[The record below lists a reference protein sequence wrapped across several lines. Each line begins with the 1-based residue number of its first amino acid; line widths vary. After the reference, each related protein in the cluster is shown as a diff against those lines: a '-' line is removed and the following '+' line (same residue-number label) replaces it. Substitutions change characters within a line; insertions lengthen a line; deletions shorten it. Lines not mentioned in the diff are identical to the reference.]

1 MSGKKENYEFTW
13 KLFPSSKVHEVSD
26 NSNSNQTP
34 KIYNF
39 HQRSMSFFIEHAWCK
54 SADIITDLCLLSTE

>member
-34 KIYNF
+34 KIYYI
-39 HQRSMSFFIEHAWCK
+39 HQWSMS
-54 SADIITDLCLLSTE
+54 CLLSMPDVSKQTDFCLLSKE